1 MDQAAPQ
8 DLMNINVGL
17 PPYQYQD
24 QQPQPI
30 SNLGHQQQ
38 LQGGGAGGYPQH
50 SRAPFYGG

>member
-1 MDQAAPQ
+1 MEQAAPQ

-24 QQPQPI
+24 QQPMP
-30 SNLGHQQQ
+30 NVGHQQQ

-50 SRAPFYGG
+50 SRVPFYGG